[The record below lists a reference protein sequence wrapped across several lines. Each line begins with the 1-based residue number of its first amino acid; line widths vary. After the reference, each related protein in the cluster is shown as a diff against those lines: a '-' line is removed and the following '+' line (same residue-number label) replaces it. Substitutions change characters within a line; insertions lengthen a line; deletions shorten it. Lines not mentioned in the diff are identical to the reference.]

1 MMMNQQ
7 RLWLALAST
16 LSLTLAACGDSGPV
30 PGEIT
35 LTDAFVADFD
45 LVDHNGEAASDER
58 FEGKPMLIY
67 FGFTHCPDVCPASL
81 SVMTAS
87 LDALGSKAD
96 QIQPL
101 FITVDPERD
110 TPEALRQHLSFDDR
124 ILGLTGEAEA
134 LETARKNLRMFAAK
148 VPLDDSALGYTMDHQ
163 SLFFLIDRQG
173 NAVRAFDDG
182 MDPRVLAR
190 AVERWL

>member
-1 MMMNQQ
+1 MTKNKHPN
-7 RLWLALAST
+7 WTVAALIVFAAS
-16 LSLTLAACGDSGPV
+16 CGNNAPV

-45 LVDHNGEAASDER
+45 LIDHHGEPATDER

-67 FGFTHCPDVCPASL
+67 FGFTTCPDVCPASL
-81 SVMTAS
+81 SVLTAS
-87 LDALGSKAD
+87 LDALGGKAN
-96 QIQPL
+96 QLQPL

-110 TPEALRQHLSFDDR
+110 TPEQLRQHLGFDDR
-124 ILGLTGEAEA
+124 ILGLTGKAEA
-134 LETARKNLRMFAAK
+134 LEEARQNMRLFAAK

-173 NAVRAFDDG
+173 NAVRAYDDG
-182 MDPRVLAR
+182 TDPKVLAR
-190 AVERWL
+190 ALERWL